1 MASIISSTAPSSS
14 GRGVPIAFRNA
25 GDQAEYSSRACSTA
39 RMMSWLRVSPSLT
52 SGSWSRD
59 SSAARIERYDHSHMA
74 RSDGREGNPMAKREV
89 AVGDFRQRATEL
101 VRQVEETK
109 EAITITRRGVPVAEL
124 RAVTVDPEALL
135 GSVTYLDPD
144 LTRPVV
150 GPEDWEAAS

>member
-1 MASIISSTAPSSS
+1 MAK
-14 GRGVPIAFRNA
+14 R
-25 GDQAEYSSRACSTA
+25 RA
-39 RMMSWLRVSPSLT
+39 
-52 SGSWSRD
+52 
-59 SSAARIERYDHSHMA
+59 
-74 RSDGREGNPMAKREV
+74 NMAKREV

-109 EAITITRRGVPVAEL
+109 QAITITRRGVPVAEL
-124 RAVTVDPEALL
+124 RAVTADPEALL

>member
-1 MASIISSTAPSSS
+1 VAQEIDRWFTFQTPGGKTAFETRQVVV
-14 GRGVPIAFRNA
+14 G
-25 GDQAEYSSRACSTA
+25 
-39 RMMSWLRVSPSLT
+39 
-52 SGSWSRD
+52 
-59 SSAARIERYDHSHMA
+59 SAALHIGLPSFLGRHLLGYNA
-74 RSDGREGNPMAKREV
+74 ASDSNEDKIMAKREV

-109 EAITITRRGVPVAEL
+109 QAITITRRGVPVAEL

-150 GPEDWEAAS
+150 GPEDWEATS

>member
-1 MASIISSTAPSSS
+1 
-14 GRGVPIAFRNA
+14 
-25 GDQAEYSSRACSTA
+25 
-39 RMMSWLRVSPSLT
+39 
-52 SGSWSRD
+52 
-59 SSAARIERYDHSHMA
+59 MA
-74 RSDGREGNPMAKREV
+74 RREI

-124 RAVTVDPEALL
+124 RAVTAQAEALL
-135 GSVTYLDPD
+135 GSVTYLDSD